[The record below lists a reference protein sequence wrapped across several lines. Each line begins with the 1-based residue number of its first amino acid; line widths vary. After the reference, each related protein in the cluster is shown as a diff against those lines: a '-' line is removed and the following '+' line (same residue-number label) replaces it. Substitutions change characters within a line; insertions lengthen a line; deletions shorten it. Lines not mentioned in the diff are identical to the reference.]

1 MCGALLRERV
11 FDHNQ
16 TQVGMIAAQ
25 LVEKTLGRVAFAV
38 VFRLAVLFDD
48 RLGHQ
53 GNHFLEVGMHD
64 RRSQHLMIIGDLSVL
79 AGFLHTGRTVDFVRG
94 KIPGA
99 IQRQQITSF
108 VEDERLQ
115 GLAALQLAK
124 HILEQGAE

>member
-1 MCGALLRERV
+1 
-11 FDHNQ
+11 
-16 TQVGMIAAQ
+16 MIAAE
-25 LVEKTLGRVAFAV
+25 LVKKTLGGVAFAV
-38 VFRLAVLFDD
+38 VFRLAVLFDN

-53 GNHFLEVGMHD
+53 GNDFLEVGVHD
-64 RRSQHLMIIGDLSVL
+64 RRSQHLMIIGDLSIL
-79 AGFLHTGRTVDFVRG
+79 AHFFHTGRTVDFVGG

-99 IQRQQITSF
+99 VQREQIRSL